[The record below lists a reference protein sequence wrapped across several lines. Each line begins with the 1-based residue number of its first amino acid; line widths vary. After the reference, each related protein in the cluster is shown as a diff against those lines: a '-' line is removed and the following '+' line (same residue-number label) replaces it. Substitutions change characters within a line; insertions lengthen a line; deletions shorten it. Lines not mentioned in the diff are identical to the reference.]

1 MNNEKDKED
10 LNDVFKE
17 AANMFDKAAVS
28 KSETIVTTENIE
40 QQLTLEEQ
48 ALKLTEDLASNQWDI
63 LKQKINGPFA
73 KRAIEEIDALSGREF
88 LKAYFKLLE
97 YVNPKVIRKEVV
109 EGEDDNKE
117 IKVTIYQQ
125 NNNFASGEEKII
137 DVINPDHEK

>member
-1 MNNEKDKED
+1 MKKDKED

-48 ALKLTEDLASNQWDI
+48 ALKLTEELKDNQWDL

-109 EGEDDNKE
+109 EGEEDNKE

-137 DVINPDHEK
+137 DVINPQSNE

>member
-1 MNNEKDKED
+1 MSNENED

-17 AANMFDKAAVS
+17 AANMFDKAAIS

-40 QQLTLEEQ
+40 QQLTIEEQ
-48 ALKLTEDLASNQWDI
+48 ALKLTENLKNNQWDL

-97 YVNPKVIRKEVV
+97 YVNPKVVRKEVL
-109 EGEDDNKE
+109 EGEDENTE

-137 DVINPDHEK
+137 DVVNPDHEKQ

>member
-1 MNNEKDKED
+1 MSNENKEE
-10 LNDVFKE
+10 LDVFKE
-17 AANMFDKAAVS
+17 AAQMAS
-28 KSETIVTTENIE
+28 KSSISKTIVTTENIE
-40 QQLTLEEQ
+40 QQLSIEEQ
-48 ALKLTEDLASNQWDI
+48 ALKLTEQLKNNQWDL

-109 EGEDDNKE
+109 EGEDENTE

-125 NNNFASGEEKII
+125 NNTFESGVEKII
-137 DVINPDHEK
+137 DVKNPDHEK

>member
-1 MNNEKDKED
+1 MKKDKED

>member
-1 MNNEKDKED
+1 MSNEKED

-17 AANMFDKAAVS
+17 AAEMAS
-28 KSETIVTTENIE
+28 KSSISKTIVTTENIE
-40 QQLTLEEQ
+40 QELTKEEQ
-48 ALKLTEDLASNQWDI
+48 ALKLTMELANNQWDI

-109 EGEDDNKE
+109 EGEEDNKE

-125 NNNFASGEEKII
+125 NNNFASGKEKII
-137 DVINPDHEK
+137 DIVNPDHEK